1 METIRRVVILVRGR
15 VQGVG
20 YRYSAYQVASGLD
33 LKGFVKNLGDGSVQL
48 EAEGAQDSLMV
59 LVEWCKKG
67 PARAVVD
74 SVDYSFEHP
83 VNFVKF
89 QIR

>member
-1 METIRRVVILVRGR
+1 MEAIHRVVILVRGR

-20 YRYSAYQVASGLD
+20 YRYSAYQVATGLD

-48 EAEGAQDSLMV
+48 EAQGPQDALMV

-67 PARAVVD
+67 PSRAVVD
-74 SVDYSFEHP
+74 SVEYGFEP
-83 VNFVKF
+83 PANFVKF